1 MTSVKLTK
9 RQRGIVAQEFHDLDD
24 LAGIDRDGE
33 LVERDRMGAGRAA
46 KRANNRLPK
55 GVELAVVHYLKP

>member
-1 MTSVKLTK
+1 MKLTK
-9 RQRGIVAQEFHDLDD
+9 RQRGIVAQELHDLDD
-24 LAGIDRDGE
+24 LRRIDRDGE
-33 LVERDRMGAGRAA
+33 LVERDRMGAGRAG

>member
-9 RQRGIVAQEFHDLDD
+9 RQRGIVAQVFHDLDD

-33 LVERDRMGAGRAA
+33 LVERDRMAGGRAG